1 MFLFQQCLFYYCIGV
16 QFVFMRIFSDK
27 NKYGSQNVFGK
38 KLRKNRKKL
47 KNKGKD
53 EDDIFGFKDFVNC
66 INLVIYKMFVE
77 FGEKF
82 KVDFME

>member
-1 MFLFQQCLFYYCIGV
+1 
-16 QFVFMRIFSDK
+16 MRIFSDK

-53 EDDIFGFKDFVNC
+53 DDDIFGFKDFVNC

>member
-1 MFLFQQCLFYYCIGV
+1 
-16 QFVFMRIFSDK
+16 MRIFSDK

-66 INLVIYKMFVE
+66 INSVIYKMFVE

>member
-1 MFLFQQCLFYYCIGV
+1 
-16 QFVFMRIFSDK
+16 MRIFSDK
-27 NKYGSQNVFGK
+27 NKYGSYNVFGK